1 MQQEHKPSVFSQS
14 AVSKSIYTNAGI
26 NQKRTVKMHGL
37 VAYFVRALA
46 WHPATHPQ

>member
-1 MQQEHKPSVFSQS
+1 MQLEHKPSAFSQS
-14 AVSKSIYTNAGI
+14 AVGKKVYAYAVI

-37 VAYFVRALA
+37 VAYFVPALA